1 MAHFYSFL
9 MNGSTDAGN
18 VKDEVIVIIYSAR
31 DKATQKIKS
40 CTRFF
45 SVEVPM
51 KADANGLLNFLSRR
65 LLVKE

>member
-1 MAHFYSFL
+1 MDS
-9 MNGSTDAGN
+9 STDVGN
-18 VKDEVIVIIYSAR
+18 VKDEVIVIIYSTR
-31 DKATQKIKS
+31 NRATQEIIS

-45 SVEVPM
+45 SVKVPM